1 MHFPQQQALE
11 TNLRITPIRGNF
23 FSTLSN
29 IEGLHTKTRKMKNP
43 RSIFIPSR
51 IRIPIYIVENQIINL
66 LISNTNII

>member
-1 MHFPQQQALE
+1 MHFPQQQAFE

-51 IRIPIYIVENQIINL
+51 IRIAIYIQDYQMINL
-66 LISNTNII
+66 LILNAIVI